1 MTVLE
6 TKGLE
11 KECSYL
17 SKERPSK
24 MKSYDIALFHIISEC
39 GHAYL
44 DMECILTS
52 CICLWR
58 LLKSIQPTT
67 LGGKCQG
74 KDSDV
79 EDPHWTSDFAL
90 QPILWL
96 EDSATITN
104 QH

>member
-11 KECSYL
+11 NECSYL

-44 DMECILTS
+44 DMEWILYLS
-52 CICLWR
+52 LAVIE
-58 LLKSIQPTT
+58 IHPADNF
-67 LGGKCQG
+67 GGNKPRE
-74 KDSDV
+74 K
-79 EDPHWTSDFAL
+79 F
-90 QPILWL
+90 
-96 EDSATITN
+96 
-104 QH
+104 

>member
-1 MTVLE
+1 
-6 TKGLE
+6 
-11 KECSYL
+11 
-17 SKERPSK
+17 

-44 DMECILTS
+44 DMECILYLS
-52 CICLWR
+52 LGVIE
-58 LLKSIQPTT
+58 IHPADNF
-67 LGGKCQG
+67 GGKSQG